1 MKKIVIHYKRKDK
14 KLSFEQDFACDDYSI
29 RIIIFYYD

>member
-14 KLSFEQDFACDDYSI
+14 NFEQDFACDDYST